1 MLNVSSRIDFNTG
14 DIEESQG
21 RSYLGRGEKPDL
33 ESLIRADPLS
43 DHFLN
48 SSTSFLKESGI
59 CSFITLNPLYMYYVV
74 VDRRKTR

>member
-1 MLNVSSRIDFNTG
+1 MLNVQSRIDFNAG
-14 DIEESQG
+14 DIEGSWG

-48 SSTSFLKESGI
+48 SSTSFLKELEI
-59 CSFITLNPLYMYYVV
+59 CSFIALNPLYLY
-74 VDRRKTR
+74 